1 MRYIVKAYRPNKG
14 VSKDKST
21 GREFSWDKMDLQLAV
36 RDDRPNVP
44 TPVGEDWRETISI
57 KNEINNNNVVIKSG
71 FTVNS
76 FDDLIGCEVLPLYD
90 RWGKISSV
98 QIISQNAKF

>member
-14 VSKDKST
+14 TSKDKTT
-21 GREFSWDKMDLQLAV
+21 GNEFSWDKMDLQLAV
-36 RDDRPNVP
+36 RDDRTNVP
-44 TPVGEDWRETISI
+44 MPVGEDWRETISI
-57 KNEINNNNVVIKSG
+57 KNDFNNVVIKCG
-71 FTVNS
+71 RPVNN
-76 FDDLIGCEVLPLYD
+76 FDELLGCEVLPLYD

>member
-14 VSKDKST
+14 VSKDKTT
-21 GREFSWDKMDLQLAV
+21 GKEFSWDKMDLQLAV

-44 TPVGEDWRETISI
+44 TPVGEDWRETISV
-57 KNEINNNNVVIKSG
+57 KNDFNNVVIKSG
-71 FTVNS
+71 RPVNN
-76 FDDLIGCEVLPLYD
+76 FDELIGCEVLPLYD

>member
-14 VSKDKST
+14 VSKDKTT
-21 GREFSWDKMDLQLAV
+21 GKEFSWDKMDLQLAV

-44 TPVGEDWRETISI
+44 TPVGEDWRETISV
-57 KNEINNNNVVIKSG
+57 KNDFNNVVIKSG
-71 FTVNS
+71 RPVNN
-76 FDDLIGCEVLPLYD
+76 FDELIGCEVLPLYD

-98 QIISQNAKF
+98 QILSQNAKF